1 MLKKI
6 LLFYLLFSSLLF
18 ANEEFIEGVDF
29 QLILD
34 DPSSY
39 VQKQNDKI
47 QVVEAF
53 WYGCPHCY
61 NLEPTMER
69 IEADLDKDTKIVKL
83 PVALRDSW
91 IPHAKLYYALQQMGK
106 IDEVH
111 NLIFEEIHL
120 EDNRLNTEQQMV
132 DFLGKHGIDTNKFM
146 EKYNSFG
153 TEARIK
159 KASNLAKKYQI
170 NSVPTIIVNGKYL
183 TSGSYVSSY
192 DELYSVIN
200 LLIERERNDL

>member
-1 MLKKI
+1 MFKAKY
-6 LLFYLLFSSLLF
+6 LFLATF
-18 ANEEFIEGVDF
+18 
-29 QLILD
+29 LILIT
-34 DPSSY
+34 SSTYVFAQKY
-39 VQKQNDKI
+39 VQISTEKQQESKSI
-47 QVVEAF
+47 IIYEFF

-132 DFLGKHGIDTNKFM
+132 DFLGKHGIDTNKFI

>member
-1 MLKKI
+1 MLKIKFT
-6 LLFYLLFSSLLF
+6 LLALFLVLITSSDVF
-18 ANEEFIEGVDF
+18 AQKYFQISTEKQQESKDIIIYEF
-29 QLILD
+29 
-34 DPSSY
+34 
-39 VQKQNDKI
+39 
-47 QVVEAF
+47 F

-61 NLEPTMER
+61 NLEPTMDR
-69 IEADLDKDTKIVKL
+69 IEADLEKDTKVVKL

-91 IPHAKLYYALQQMGK
+91 IPHAKLYYALKQMDK
-106 IDEVH
+106 IDQVH

-120 EDNRLNTEQQMV
+120 EDNQLNTEQQMI
-132 DFLGKHGIDTNKFM
+132 DFLGKHGIDTGKFI

-170 NSVPTIIVNGKYL
+170 DSVPTIIINGKFL

-192 DELYSVIN
+192 DELYSVVN
-200 LLIERERNDL
+200 LLVERERNDL

>member
-1 MLKKI
+1 MLNLKFTF
-6 LLFYLLFSSLLF
+6 LALF
-18 ANEEFIEGVDF
+18 
-29 QLILD
+29 LILIT
-34 DPSSY
+34 SSNVFAQKY
-39 VQKQNDKI
+39 VQISTEKQQESKDI
-47 QVVEAF
+47 IIYEFF

-61 NLEPTMER
+61 NLEPTMDR
-69 IEADLDKDTKIVKL
+69 IEADLEKDTKVVKL

-91 IPHAKLYYALQQMGK
+91 IPHAKLYYALKQMDK
-106 IDEVH
+106 IDQVH

-120 EDNRLNTEQQMV
+120 EDNRLNTEQQMI
-132 DFLGKHGIDTNKFM
+132 DFLGKHGIDTDKFM

-170 NSVPTIIVNGKYL
+170 ESVPTIIINGKFL

-192 DELYSVIN
+192 DELYSVVN
-200 LLIERERNDL
+200 LLVEREKNDL

>member
-1 MLKKI
+1 MSKI
-6 LLFYLLFSSLLF
+6 KYLFLAAF
-18 ANEEFIEGVDF
+18 
-29 QLILD
+29 LILIT
-34 DPSSY
+34 SSNVFAQKY
-39 VQKQNDKI
+39 VQISTEKQQESKSI
-47 QVVEAF
+47 IIYEFF

>member
-1 MLKKI
+1 MLKIKFTFLALF
-6 LLFYLLFSSLLF
+6 LLLITSSNVF
-18 ANEEFIEGVDF
+18 A
-29 QLILD
+29 QK
-34 DPSSY
+34 Y
-39 VQKQNDKI
+39 VQISTEKQQESKDI
-47 QVVEAF
+47 IIYEFF

-61 NLEPTMER
+61 NLEPTMDR
-69 IEADLDKDTKIVKL
+69 IEADLEKDTKVVKL

-91 IPHAKLYYALQQMGK
+91 IPHAKLYYALKQMDK
-106 IDEVH
+106 IDLVH

-120 EDNRLNTEQQMV
+120 EDNRLNTEQQMI
-132 DFLGKHGIDTNKFM
+132 DFLGKHGIDTDKFI

-170 NSVPTIIVNGKYL
+170 DSVPTLIINGKFL

-192 DELYSVIN
+192 DELYSVVN
-200 LLIERERNDL
+200 LLVERERNDL

>member
-1 MLKKI
+1 MLKIKFTF
-6 LLFYLLFSSLLF
+6 LALF
-18 ANEEFIEGVDF
+18 
-29 QLILD
+29 LILIT
-34 DPSSY
+34 SSNVFAQKY
-39 VQKQNDKI
+39 VQISTEKQQESKDI
-47 QVVEAF
+47 IIYEFF

-61 NLEPTMER
+61 NLEPTMDR
-69 IEADLDKDTKIVKL
+69 IEADLEKDTKVVKL

-91 IPHAKLYYALQQMGK
+91 IPHAKLYYALKQMDK
-106 IDEVH
+106 IDLVH

-120 EDNRLNTEQQMV
+120 EDNRLNTEQQMI
-132 DFLGKHGIDTNKFM
+132 DFLGKHGIDTDKFI

-170 NSVPTIIVNGKYL
+170 DSVPTIIINGKFL

-192 DELYSVIN
+192 DELYGVVN
-200 LLIERERNDL
+200 LLVERERNDL

>member
-1 MLKKI
+1 MFKTKY
-6 LLFYLLFSSLLF
+6 LFLATF
-18 ANEEFIEGVDF
+18 
-29 QLILD
+29 LILIT
-34 DPSSY
+34 SSSHVFAQKY
-39 VQKQNDKI
+39 VQISTEKQQESKSI
-47 QVVEAF
+47 IIYEFF

-159 KASNLAKKYQI
+159 RASNLAKKYQI

-192 DELYSVIN
+192 DELYSVVN

>member
-1 MLKKI
+1 MFKI
-6 LLFYLLFSSLLF
+6 KYFLLATIIILITSPNVF
-18 ANEEFIEGVDF
+18 A
-29 QLILD
+29 QK
-34 DPSSY
+34 Y
-39 VQKQNDKI
+39 VQISTEKQQESKSI
-47 QVVEAF
+47 IIYEFF

-91 IPHAKLYYALQQMGK
+91 IPHAKLFYALQQMGK

-170 NSVPTIIVNGKYL
+170 DSVPTIIVNGKYL

>member
-1 MLKKI
+1 MLKIKSTFLAI
-6 LLFYLLFSSLLF
+6 F
-18 ANEEFIEGVDF
+18 
-29 QLILD
+29 LILIT
-34 DPSSY
+34 SSNVYAQKY
-39 VQKQNDKI
+39 VQISTEKQQESKDI
-47 QVVEAF
+47 IIYEFF

-61 NLEPTMER
+61 NLEPTMNR
-69 IEADLDKDTKIVKL
+69 IEADLEKDTKVVKL

-91 IPHAKLYYALQQMGK
+91 IPHAKLYYALKQMNK
-106 IDEVH
+106 IDLVH

-120 EDNRLNTEQQMV
+120 EDNRLNTEQQMI
-132 DFLGKHGIDTNKFM
+132 DFLGKHGIDTDKFI

-170 NSVPTIIVNGKYL
+170 DSVPTIIINGKFL

-192 DELYSVIN
+192 DELYSVVN
-200 LLIERERNDL
+200 LLVERERNDL

>member
-1 MLKKI
+1 MFKI
-6 LLFYLLFSSLLF
+6 KYFLLATIIILITSPNVF
-18 ANEEFIEGVDF
+18 A
-29 QLILD
+29 QK
-34 DPSSY
+34 Y
-39 VQKQNDKI
+39 VQISTEKQQESKSI
-47 QVVEAF
+47 IVYEFF

-91 IPHAKLYYALQQMGK
+91 IPHAKLFYALQQMGK

-132 DFLGKHGIDTNKFM
+132 DFLGKHGIDTNKFI

>member
-1 MLKKI
+1 MFKI
-6 LLFYLLFSSLLF
+6 KYLFLATFIILITSPNVF
-18 ANEEFIEGVDF
+18 A
-29 QLILD
+29 QK
-34 DPSSY
+34 Y
-39 VQKQNDKI
+39 VQISTEKQQESKSI
-47 QVVEAF
+47 IIYEFF

>member
-1 MLKKI
+1 MLNLKFTF
-6 LLFYLLFSSLLF
+6 LALF
-18 ANEEFIEGVDF
+18 
-29 QLILD
+29 LILIT
-34 DPSSY
+34 SSNVFAQKY
-39 VQKQNDKI
+39 VQISTEKQQESKDI
-47 QVVEAF
+47 IIYEFF

-61 NLEPTMER
+61 NLEPTMDR
-69 IEADLDKDTKIVKL
+69 IEADLEKDTKVVKL

-91 IPHAKLYYALQQMGK
+91 IPHAKLYYALKQMDK
-106 IDEVH
+106 IDQLH

-120 EDNRLNTEQQMV
+120 EDNRLNTEQQMI
-132 DFLGKHGIDTNKFM
+132 DFLGKHGIDTDKFM

-170 NSVPTIIVNGKYL
+170 DSVPTIIINGKFL

-192 DELYSVIN
+192 DELYSVVN
-200 LLIERERNDL
+200 LLVERERNDL

>member
-1 MLKKI
+1 MLKI
-6 LLFYLLFSSLLF
+6 RVTFLVLF
-18 ANEEFIEGVDF
+18 
-29 QLILD
+29 LILIT
-34 DPSSY
+34 SSNVFAQKY
-39 VQKQNDKI
+39 VQISTERQQESKDI
-47 QVVEAF
+47 IIYEFF

-61 NLEPTMER
+61 NLEPTMDR
-69 IEADLDKDTKIVKL
+69 IEADLEKDTKVVKL

-91 IPHAKLYYALQQMGK
+91 IPHAKLYYALKQMDK
-106 IDEVH
+106 IDQIH

-120 EDNRLNTEQQMV
+120 EDNRLTTEQQMI
-132 DFLGKHGIDTNKFM
+132 DFLGKHGVDTDKFI

-170 NSVPTIIVNGKYL
+170 DSVPTIIINGKFL

-192 DELYSVIN
+192 DELYSVVN
-200 LLIERERNDL
+200 LLVERERNDL

>member
-1 MLKKI
+1 MFNLKFTF
-6 LLFYLLFSSLLF
+6 LALF
-18 ANEEFIEGVDF
+18 
-29 QLILD
+29 LILIT
-34 DPSSY
+34 SSNVFAQKY
-39 VQKQNDKI
+39 VQISTQKQQESKDI
-47 QVVEAF
+47 IIYEFF

-61 NLEPTMER
+61 NLEPTMDR
-69 IEADLDKDTKIVKL
+69 IEADLEKDTKVVKL

-91 IPHAKLYYALQQMGK
+91 IPHAKLYYALKQMDK
-106 IDEVH
+106 IDQVH

-120 EDNRLNTEQQMV
+120 EDNRLNTEQQMI
-132 DFLGKHGIDTNKFM
+132 DFLGKHGIDTDKFI

-170 NSVPTIIVNGKYL
+170 DSVPTIIINGKFL

-192 DELYSVIN
+192 DELYGVVN
-200 LLIERERNDL
+200 LLVERERNDL

>member
-1 MLKKI
+1 MFNLKFTF
-6 LLFYLLFSSLLF
+6 LALF
-18 ANEEFIEGVDF
+18 
-29 QLILD
+29 LILIT
-34 DPSSY
+34 SSNVFAQKY
-39 VQKQNDKI
+39 VQISTEKQQESKDI
-47 QVVEAF
+47 IIYEFF

-61 NLEPTMER
+61 NLEPTMDR
-69 IEADLDKDTKIVKL
+69 IEADLEKDTKVVKL

-91 IPHAKLYYALQQMGK
+91 IPHAKLYYALKQMDK
-106 IDEVH
+106 IDQVH

-120 EDNRLNTEQQMV
+120 EDNRLNTEQQMI
-132 DFLGKHGIDTNKFM
+132 DFLGKHGIDTDKFI

-170 NSVPTIIVNGKYL
+170 DSVPTIIINGKFL

-192 DELYSVIN
+192 DELYGVVN
-200 LLIERERNDL
+200 LLVERERNDL

>member
-1 MLKKI
+1 MLKIKFTF
-6 LLFYLLFSSLLF
+6 LALFLISITSSNVF
-18 ANEEFIEGVDF
+18 A
-29 QLILD
+29 QK
-34 DPSSY
+34 Y
-39 VQKQNDKI
+39 VQISTEKQQESKDI
-47 QVVEAF
+47 IIYEFF

-61 NLEPTMER
+61 NLEPTMDR
-69 IEADLDKDTKIVKL
+69 IEADLEKDTKVVKL

-91 IPHAKLYYALQQMGK
+91 IPHAKLYYALKQMDK
-106 IDEVH
+106 IDQVH

-120 EDNRLNTEQQMV
+120 EDNRLNTEQQMI
-132 DFLGKHGIDTNKFM
+132 DFLRKHGIDTKKFI

-170 NSVPTIIVNGKYL
+170 DSVPTIIINGRFL

-192 DELYSVIN
+192 DELYSVVN
-200 LLIERERNDL
+200 LLVERERSDL

>member
-1 MLKKI
+1 MFKAKY
-6 LLFYLLFSSLLF
+6 LFLATF
-18 ANEEFIEGVDF
+18 
-29 QLILD
+29 LILITS
-34 DPSSY
+34 SSY
-39 VQKQNDKI
+39 VFAQKYVQISTEKQQESKSI
-47 QVVEAF
+47 IIYEFF

-91 IPHAKLYYALQQMGK
+91 IPHAKLFYALQQMGK

-200 LLIERERNDL
+200 LLIQRERNDL

>member
-1 MLKKI
+1 MLKIKFTF
-6 LLFYLLFSSLLF
+6 LALFLISITSSNVF
-18 ANEEFIEGVDF
+18 A
-29 QLILD
+29 QK
-34 DPSSY
+34 Y
-39 VQKQNDKI
+39 VQISTEKQQESKDI
-47 QVVEAF
+47 IIYEFF

-61 NLEPTMER
+61 NLEPTMDR
-69 IEADLDKDTKIVKL
+69 IEADLEKDTKVVKL

-91 IPHAKLYYALQQMGK
+91 IPHAKLYYALKQMDK
-106 IDEVH
+106 IDQVH

-120 EDNRLNTEQQMV
+120 EDNRLNTEQQMI
-132 DFLGKHGIDTNKFM
+132 DFLGKHGIDTDKFI

-170 NSVPTIIVNGKYL
+170 DSVPTIIINGKFL

-192 DELYSVIN
+192 DELYGVVN
-200 LLIERERNDL
+200 LLVERERNDL

>member
-1 MLKKI
+1 MFKAKY
-6 LLFYLLFSSLLF
+6 LFLATF
-18 ANEEFIEGVDF
+18 
-29 QLILD
+29 LILITS
-34 DPSSY
+34 SSY
-39 VQKQNDKI
+39 VFAQKYVQISTEKQQESKSI
-47 QVVEAF
+47 IIYEFF

-146 EKYNSFG
+146 EKYSSFG

>member
-1 MLKKI
+1 MFKI
-6 LLFYLLFSSLLF
+6 KYLFLAAF
-18 ANEEFIEGVDF
+18 
-29 QLILD
+29 LILIT
-34 DPSSY
+34 SSDVFAQKY
-39 VQKQNDKI
+39 VQISTEKQQESKDI
-47 QVVEAF
+47 IIYEFF

-91 IPHAKLYYALQQMGK
+91 IPHAKLYYALEQMDK

>member
-1 MLKKI
+1 MLNLKFTF
-6 LLFYLLFSSLLF
+6 LALF
-18 ANEEFIEGVDF
+18 
-29 QLILD
+29 LILIT
-34 DPSSY
+34 SSNVFAQKY
-39 VQKQNDKI
+39 VQISTEKQQESKDI
-47 QVVEAF
+47 IIYEFF

-61 NLEPTMER
+61 NLEPTMDR
-69 IEADLDKDTKIVKL
+69 IEADLEKDTKVVKL

-91 IPHAKLYYALQQMGK
+91 IPHAKLYYALKQMDK
-106 IDEVH
+106 IDQVH

-120 EDNRLNTEQQMV
+120 EDNRLNTEQQMI
-132 DFLGKHGIDTNKFM
+132 DFLGKHGIDTDKFI

-170 NSVPTIIVNGKYL
+170 DSVPTIIINGKFL

-192 DELYSVIN
+192 DELYGVVN
-200 LLIERERNDL
+200 LLVERERNDL

>member
-1 MLKKI
+1 MFKI
-6 LLFYLLFSSLLF
+6 KYFLLATIIILITSPNVF
-18 ANEEFIEGVDF
+18 A
-29 QLILD
+29 QK
-34 DPSSY
+34 Y
-39 VQKQNDKI
+39 VQISTEKQQESKSI
-47 QVVEAF
+47 IIYEFF

-200 LLIERERNDL
+200 LLVERERNDL

>member
-1 MLKKI
+1 MLKIKFTF
-6 LLFYLLFSSLLF
+6 LALF
-18 ANEEFIEGVDF
+18 
-29 QLILD
+29 LILIT
-34 DPSSY
+34 SSNVFAQKY
-39 VQKQNDKI
+39 VQISTQKQQESKDI
-47 QVVEAF
+47 IIYEFF

-61 NLEPTMER
+61 NLEPTMDR
-69 IEADLDKDTKIVKL
+69 IEADLEKDTKVVKL

-91 IPHAKLYYALQQMGK
+91 IPHAKLYYALKQMDK
-106 IDEVH
+106 IDQVH

-120 EDNRLNTEQQMV
+120 EDNRLNTEQQMI
-132 DFLGKHGIDTNKFM
+132 DFLGKHGIDTKKFI

-170 NSVPTIIVNGKYL
+170 DSVPTIIINGKFL

-192 DELYSVIN
+192 DELYGVVN
-200 LLIERERNDL
+200 LLVERERNDL